1 MKRAITTITIPWCI
15 VLLFI
20 LIWNSVTYVTK
31 ENEYTVVK
39 QFGQIKTINSKPGL
53 NYKIPIMNT
62 VNVIPKSK
70 QFYDVPVSEIITSD
84 KKTMTVDAFVTW
96 KVTDAKIFTSS
107 LNASTTTAE
116 GRIDIIVYNA
126 IKTVCSSM
134 TQKELIVSRDFPLNI
149 SQANVYLDDVEIH
162 DLTEEELEE
171 DTAAAEDAEIIPISQ
186 KLLQCIG
193 NQCDEYGIKID
204 GVEIKV
210 LDLPEENKESVY
222 QRMITARNN
231 IAAAYRA
238 QGESEAQMIRNTTDK
253 EITVMESEAKAEA
266 DKTVAEGEAEYMKI
280 LSAAYGTKAR
290 ADFYLFSLSLDA
302 AKESLENGNT
312 TLFIGK
318 DSPIAE
324 IFEGTN

>member
-1 MKRAITTITIPWCI
+1 M
-15 VLLFI
+15 
-20 LIWNSVTYVTK
+20 

-53 NYKIPIMNT
+53 NCKLPFIST

-84 KKTMTVDAFVTW
+84 KKTMTVDAFITW
-96 KVTDAKIFTSS
+96 HVTDARIFTSS

-116 GRIDIIVYNA
+116 GRLDIIVYNA
-126 IKTVCSSM
+126 IKTVCSSL
-134 TQKELIVSRDFPLNI
+134 TQKELIISRDFPLEI

-162 DLTEEELEE
+162 DLTEEDLEE
-171 DTAAAEDAEIIPISQ
+171 TKAEDAEIIPISER
-186 KLLQCIG
+186 LLQCIG
-193 NQCDEYGIKID
+193 NQCDEYGIMID
-204 GVEIKV
+204 DIEIKV
-210 LDLPEENKESVY
+210 LDLPEENKDSVY

-238 QGESEAQMIRNTTDK
+238 QGESEAQMIRNTTNK
-253 EITVMESEAKAEA
+253 EITVMKSEAKAEA
-266 DKTVAEGEAEYMKI
+266 DKTIADGEAEYMRI
-280 LSAAYGTKAR
+280 LSNAYGTKEK
-290 ADFYLFSLSLDA
+290 ADFYLFSRSLDA
-302 AKESLENGNT
+302 AKKSLEDGNT

-324 IFEGTN
+324 VFKGTK